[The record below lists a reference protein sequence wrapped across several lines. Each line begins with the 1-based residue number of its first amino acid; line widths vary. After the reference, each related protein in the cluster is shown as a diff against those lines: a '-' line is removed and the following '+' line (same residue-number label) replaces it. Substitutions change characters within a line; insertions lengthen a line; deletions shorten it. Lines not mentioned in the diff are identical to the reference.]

1 MYEFLQSTP
10 AQSVIWF
17 AALLTIGSLG
27 LYIVKLIRQW
37 GDTDDESSSN
47 ELLTRFRGMHD
58 EGDIS
63 QIEFKRIKSVLGG
76 KLQHEL
82 ESNDAE
88 DDG

>member
-1 MYEFLQSTP
+1 MHEFLQSTP
-10 AQSVIWF
+10 AQAVMWF

-37 GDTDDESSSN
+37 GDTDTESSSN

-63 QIEFKRIKSVLGG
+63 QTEFKRIKLVLGG
-76 KLQHEL
+76 KLQHKL

-88 DDG
+88 GDG